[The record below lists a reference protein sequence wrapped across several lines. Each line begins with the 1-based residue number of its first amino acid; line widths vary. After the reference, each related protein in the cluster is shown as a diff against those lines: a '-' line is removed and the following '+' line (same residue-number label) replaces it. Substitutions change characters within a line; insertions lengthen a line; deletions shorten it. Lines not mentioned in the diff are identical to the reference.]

1 MDLVDGIY
9 DLSKRFPADE
19 RFALTDQMRRAAVSV
34 PSNIAE
40 GHGRYSIG
48 DYLRFLRI
56 AAGSLREVE
65 TQIEIAVRQ
74 GMVSRDE
81 AIPAFRLCVE
91 TTKVLR
97 GLIRSKASAASLSP
111 KP

>member
-1 MDLVDGIY
+1 MDLVDAVY
-9 DLSKRFPADE
+9 DLSIKFPPDE
-19 RFALTDQMRRAAVSV
+19 RFALTDQIRRASVSV

-40 GHGRYSIG
+40 GHGRHSSG
-48 DYLRFLRI
+48 DYVRFLRM

-74 GMVSRDE
+74 QMVNRDE

-91 TTKVLR
+91 TTKILR
-97 GLIRSKASAASLSP
+97 GLISSQTPDNNP
-111 KP
+111 KY